1 LLGVFDR
8 HRAAVAATAAF
19 VVAMATFIPSLPS
32 QVRTGDTAEYQTVPY
47 ILGIA
52 HPTGF
57 PAYTLAGWL
66 FSHVV
71 SYGTVAWRMNA
82 FAALCTALTVAGV
95 VLLASALEA
104 GTLAALAA
112 ALTFAFGSVVWR
124 GAAFASAHALSGL
137 LIVSTLI
144 GSVSFAR
151 DGDRRALLAAC
162 ACAGFGLATHPETIW
177 ILPAIAVA
185 ALWQRGEL
193 RPRTLTF
200 SAALLLA
207 PLLLYGY
214 LPIRSTVVAAQH
226 LDPTAAAP
234 TFGTGSFD
242 WDYNH
247 PRTLNGFL
255 DEVLGRHEAAG
266 QSVERAFD
274 PRLIF
279 RAAELWFAHAIEQ
292 FNGWFLLLAAIG
304 CVALALR
311 DRRGLSVVVAG
322 TVGGLMFASAYRLDA
337 ELYRYFLVS
346 SAAVAAAAATATRLP
361 LPRVR
366 PAIIGTAATIVL
378 ALLAGSAWQNNRGL
392 ISELRYGGS
401 QSTIDNVRHD
411 IPDGAI
417 IVTSW
422 YDATTLG
429 YGAAIEHALGSRIVV
444 HGLPFQ
450 LVDQFPRWA
459 RVRRVFIFGWGTQMG
474 LDAVPPSWLH
484 EIPSTQR
491 FYRIVEVLP
500 RRD

>member
-1 LLGVFDR
+1 VSFC
-8 HRAAVAATAAF
+8 AAVATY
-19 VVAMATFIPSLPS
+19 VASLPS
-32 QVRTGDTAEYQTVPY
+32 QVATGDTAEYQTVPY

-71 SYGTVAWRMNA
+71 AFGTVAWRMNA

-95 VLLASALEA
+95 ALLASALEA

-112 ALTFAFGSVVWR
+112 ALTFGFGSVVWH
-124 GAAFASAHALSGL
+124 GAAFASAHTLSGL

-144 GSVSFAR
+144 GSVLFAR
-151 DGDRRALLAAC
+151 DGERRALFIAC
-162 ACAGFGLATHPETIW
+162 ACAGLGMATQPETIW
-177 ILPAIAVA
+177 VLPAISVA
-185 ALWQRGEL
+185 ALWQRSKL
-193 RPRTLTF
+193 RPRTLAV
-200 SAALLLA
+200 SAVLLV

-214 LPIRSTVVAAQH
+214 LPIRSSVVAAQH

-234 TFGTGSFD
+234 IFGAGSFD

-247 PRTLNGFL
+247 PRTVNGFL
-255 DEVLGRHEAAG
+255 DEVLGRHEGAG
-266 QSVERAFD
+266 RSVGRAFD

-279 RAAELWFAHAIEQ
+279 RAGELWFAQAIKQ
-292 FNGWFLLLAAIG
+292 FNGWFLLLAAVG

-311 DRRGLSVVVAG
+311 DRRGLSVIIAG
-322 TVGGLMFASAYRLDA
+322 TAGGLMFAYAYRLDA

-346 SAAVAAAAATATRLP
+346 SAAIAAVAATVTRLP
-361 LPRVR
+361 LPRTR
-366 PAIIGTAATIVL
+366 PAIVASAATIVL
-378 ALLAGSAWQNNRGL
+378 VLFAGITWHNNRGL
-392 ISELRYGGS
+392 IAELRYGGS
-401 QSTIDNVRHD
+401 QSTIDNVSHD

-417 IVTSW
+417 ILTSW

-429 YGAAIEHALGSRIVV
+429 YGAAIEHALGSRTVV

-450 LVDQFPRWA
+450 FVDQFPRWA
-459 RVRRVFIFGWGTQMG
+459 RVRRVVIFGWGTQMG

-484 EIPSTQR
+484 ELPSTQQ

-500 RRD
+500 PGAKE